1 MLNTA
6 SHTFSAIFLLAH
18 TNNKYN
24 YAYLRL
30 EGSRCRV
37 AKIGPC
43 RRIAIF
49 DPFAISSHHDNR
61 PRFQGPH
68 KFRTVMGSIRYFS
81 DSILAATLW
90 PCGGSHACFS
100 AERLMRSP
108 GLHRPCRFVNV
119 RRDE

>member
-68 KFRTVMGSIRYFS
+68 KFRTVIGPIPLLLRLDTSGHA
-81 DSILAATLW
+81 LALRGLTRTFL
-90 PCGGSHACFS
+90 GGRASCA
-100 AERLMRSP
+100 RLTCV
-108 GLHRPCRFVNV
+108 GLAVP
-119 RRDE
+119 